1 MQPKGEREHM
11 DTRGQA
17 ELTDMPALYDMHCHL
32 DFCRDVTGTAR
43 ELAKRQV
50 AGGLCC
56 MVTPEVYDEVAAE
69 LAGDQWLVGVGL
81 HPWWIERAGEAGV
94 ATTCDLLAQGPC
106 LVGEIGLDFGTAHLP
121 SKDAQLAALRR
132 IANTIQPGSILS
144 LHGIK
149 SVDAILNIL
158 DDAGV
163 LASCICI
170 MHWFSAS
177 SPELTRAVRTGC
189 LFSIGKLMLASKR
202 GREYA
207 RQLPAERLLLETD
220 FPPQNNATDAIVVAQ
235 SMSDALHQAL
245 VQLAHI
251 RKVEPTLLAEHI
263 SKRSQQLIA
272 TLR

>member
-1 MQPKGEREHM
+1 MNTG
-11 DTRGQA
+11 DQA
-17 ELTDMPALYDMHCHL
+17 ERADMPALYDMHCHL

-56 MVTPEVYDEVAAE
+56 MVTPEVHDEVAAE

-81 HPWWIERAGEAGV
+81 HPWWIERAGEVGV

-132 IANTIQPGSILS
+132 IATTIQPGSILS
-144 LHGIK
+144 LHGVK

-158 DDAGV
+158 GDAGV

-177 SPELTRAVRTGC
+177 SPELTRAIRAGC

-220 FPPQNNATDAIVVAQ
+220 FPPQNKATDPIDVAQ

-245 VQLAHI
+245 LQLAHI
-251 RKVEPTLLAEHI
+251 RKVEPALLAERI